1 MILEVRAISVVVTEG
16 TDAVTNSFPARI
28 AVQITGHPIAPTTSV
43 TESPLA
49 ALESARSNR
58 DANSKSG

>member
-1 MILEVRAISVVVTEG
+1 MILEVRATRAVVSKG
-16 TDAVTNSFPARI
+16 TDAMTNSFPARI
-28 AVQITGHPIAPTTSV
+28 AVQITRHPIAPTTSI

-49 ALESARSNR
+49 AYQGARSNR